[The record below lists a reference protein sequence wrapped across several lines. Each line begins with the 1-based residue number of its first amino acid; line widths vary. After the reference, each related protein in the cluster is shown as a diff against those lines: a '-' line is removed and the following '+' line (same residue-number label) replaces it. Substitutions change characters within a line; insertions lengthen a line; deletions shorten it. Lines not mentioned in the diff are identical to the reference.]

1 MSRQDSGQSVA
12 VALKWEGTRERAPEV
27 VAGGRAAIAE
37 EILRRADAAGV
48 PHYPDPEL
56 APLLALVPPSHEVP
70 PALFRAVAEVLA
82 FTYWTLGKH
91 PADDSAR
98 GP

>member
-12 VALKWEGTRERAPEV
+12 VALKWEGTRERAPDV
-27 VAGGRAAIAE
+27 VASGRAAIAE

-48 PHYPDPEL
+48 PLYPDSEL
-56 APLLALVPPSHEVP
+56 APLLALVPPTHEVP

-91 PADDSAR
+91 PKDGDSEDA
-98 GP
+98 

>member
-1 MSRQDSGQSVA
+1 MKDENSGQSIA

-27 VAGGRAAIAE
+27 LASGRAAIAE

-82 FTYWTLGKH
+82 FTYWTLGKR
-91 PADDSAR
+91 PGDGSAD

>member
-1 MSRQDSGQSVA
+1 MSRQDSRQSVA

-27 VAGGRAAIAE
+27 VASGRAAIAE

-82 FTYWTLGKH
+82 FTYWTLGKR
-91 PADDSAR
+91 PGDDNAK

>member
-12 VALKWEGTRERAPEV
+12 VALKWEGTRERAPDV
-27 VAGGRAAIAE
+27 VASGRAAIAE

-48 PHYPDPEL
+48 PLYPDSEL
-56 APLLALVPPSHEVP
+56 SPLLALVPPTHQVP

-91 PADDSAR
+91 PKDGDSEDA
-98 GP
+98 

>member
-1 MSRQDSGQSVA
+1 M
-12 VALKWEGTRERAPEV
+12 
-27 VAGGRAAIAE
+27 
-37 EILRRADAAGV
+37 

-82 FTYWTLGKH
+82 FTYWTLGKR
-91 PADDSAR
+91 PGDDSAK